1 VYFKHFYFQC
11 CLFLLPLSQYNF
23 IGLSAI
29 TCDGDGVGHVVWSL
43 FLNYCRCVGVLVVLS
58 VNCVLL
64 FGFFVYV
71 AGI

>member
-1 VYFKHFYFQC
+1 
-11 CLFLLPLSQYNF
+11 
-23 IGLSAI
+23 
-29 TCDGDGVGHVVWSL
+29 VVWSL